1 MTLSKETKATLDAIV
16 EGRPFKLNNS
26 FIAIEK
32 LYQWSANGFEGC
44 TPWNFYLDLIG
55 YSQEI
60 YGCSLCSI
68 DVYSFSHI
76 LGYQELCLLGDA
88 LKVFEDNG
96 YDHVFEWITYYLQV
110 MDEQSER

>member
-16 EGRPFKLNNS
+16 EGKPFKLNS
-26 FIAIEK
+26 LSAIEK
-32 LYQWSANGFEGC
+32 LHQWSANGFEGC

-76 LGYQELCLLGDA
+76 LGYHELCLLGDA

-96 YDHVFEWITYYLQV
+96 YDRVFEWITYYLEV
-110 MDEQSER
+110 MEEQSER

>member
-16 EGRPFKLNNS
+16 EGKPFKLNNS
-26 FIAIEK
+26 LSAIER
-32 LYQWSANGFEGC
+32 LHQWSANGFEGC

-60 YGCSLCSI
+60 YGCSLSHI
-68 DVYSFSHI
+68 DVYSYSHI

-96 YDHVFEWITYYLQV
+96 YDQVFEWITYYLEV

>member
-1 MTLSKETKATLDAIV
+1 LTLSKETKATLDAIY
-16 EGRPFKLNNS
+16 NS
-26 FIAIEK
+26 FITIEK

-44 TPWNFYLDLIG
+44 TLWNFYLDLIG

-60 YGCSLCSI
+60 YGCSLSHI

-88 LKVFEDNG
+88 LKVFEDHG
-96 YDHVFEWITYYLQV
+96 YDQVFGWITYYLQV
-110 MDEQSER
+110 MEEQGEG

>member
-16 EGRPFKLNNS
+16 EGKPFKLNS
-26 FIAIEK
+26 FIAIER
-32 LYQWSANGFEGC
+32 LYQWANNADESC
-44 TPWNFYLDLIG
+44 TLWNFYLDLIG

-60 YGCSLCSI
+60 YGCSLLHL
-68 DVYSFSHI
+68 DVYSVSQV
-76 LGYQELCLLGDA
+76 LGYQELCHLGDA

-96 YDHVFEWITYYLQV
+96 YDRVYEWITYYLQV